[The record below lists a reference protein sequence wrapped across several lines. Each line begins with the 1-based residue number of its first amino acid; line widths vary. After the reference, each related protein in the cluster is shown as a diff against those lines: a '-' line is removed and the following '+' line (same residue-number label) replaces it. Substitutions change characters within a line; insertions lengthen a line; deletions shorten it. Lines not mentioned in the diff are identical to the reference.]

1 MQAKEVLSHIYQAI
15 LKTPEFVLQNGM
27 KCRVDSFF
35 EPEVDSDGDLK
46 CGFDVLTEDGGHLE
60 FTVGRTGWGKS
71 FAKTEAVSGH
81 QNQPPRGASKPATDE
96 EMRIRQV
103 GFRGTLSYPEPH
115 HVKSPQSGHDRHHFV
130 PASQGLVPASNCTR
144 AGN

>member
-15 LKTPEFVLQNGM
+15 LKTPEFALKNGM
-27 KCRVDSFF
+27 KCRVDPFL

-71 FAKTEAVSGH
+71 LAKTEAQKVNQKRSGR
-81 QNQPPRGASKPATDE
+81 QP
-96 EMRIRQV
+96 
-103 GFRGTLSYPEPH
+103 
-115 HVKSPQSGHDRHHFV
+115 
-130 PASQGLVPASNCTR
+130 
-144 AGN
+144 